1 MGEYQVAVT
10 AKHKKAREFRDFLI
24 SSNSINMFKEEE
36 INNSIIFRSV
46 YQVREDAKKQFM
58 IIIDDSVYIHMQS
71 LILSDI
77 PEERTDAMLRVLNEL
92 HFEYPTVKYVLTK
105 EGHIM
110 TSMAFHATE
119 KSMDPSI
126 IVMCTIEFFKT
137 MSKDHYDRLLAVL
150 A

>member
-77 PEERTDAMLRVLNEL
+77 PEEKTDAMLRVLNEL

-126 IVMCTIEFFKT
+126 IVM
-137 MSKDHYDRLLAVL
+137 YDRIL
-150 A
+150 

>member
-1 MGEYQVAVT
+1 MAVT
-10 AKHKKAREFRDFLI
+10 AKHKKARAFRDFLI
-24 SSNSINMFKEEE
+24 SSNSVNMFKEEE
-36 INNSIIFRSV
+36 INNSIVFRSV
-46 YQVREDAKKQFM
+46 YQVKEDAKKQFM

-77 PEERTDAMLRVLNEL
+77 PEEKRDAMLRVINEL

-105 EGHIM
+105 EGHLM

-137 MSKDHYDRLLAVL
+137 VAKDHYDRLLAVL

>member
-77 PEERTDAMLRVLNEL
+77 PEEKTDAMLRVLNEL

>member
-1 MGEYQVAVT
+1 MAVT

-77 PEERTDAMLRVLNEL
+77 PEEKTDAMLRVLNEL

>member
-1 MGEYQVAVT
+1 MAVT

-36 INNSIIFRSV
+36 INNSIVFRSI

-77 PEERTDAMLRVLNEL
+77 PEEKTDAMLRVINEL
-92 HFEYPTVKYVLTK
+92 HFEYPTVKYVVTK
-105 EGHIM
+105 EGHLM

-137 MSKDHYDRLLAVL
+137 MAKDHYDRLLAVL